1 MPDIDRDALN
11 RALYRYLVETEFPAE
26 EQQKY
31 PALTSVLMPPIVDYC
46 GSLDAAVTALNAL
59 GLGWQ
64 RFYADGW
71 HLAVGPRDVLAGPWL
86 NSLYPD
92 DLAAPAALATALV
105 QAALEVL
112 KSEEETDA

>member
-1 MPDIDRDALN
+1 MNETTMPAIDRNALDE
-11 RALYRYLVETEFPAE
+11 ALAVHVHKNTGQAPHHPQTGWA
-26 EQQKY
+26 
-31 PALTSVLMPPIVDYC
+31 PNYC

-71 HLAVGPRDVLAGPWL
+71 HLAVGARDVLAGPWL
-86 NSLYPD
+86 DSLYPD

-105 QAALEVL
+105 LGALAVL
-112 KSEEETDA
+112 ENTEEDH

>member
-1 MPDIDRDALN
+1 MPDIDRDAMN
-11 RALYRYLVETEFPAE
+11 RALAEKLGDEHAYDHWALPDGVHRTPKEFRN
-26 EQQKY
+26 
-31 PALTSVLMPPIVDYC
+31 
-46 GSLDAAVTALNAL
+46 SLDAAVAALNAL

-86 NSLYPD
+86 DSLYPD

-105 QAALEVL
+105 QAALQVL
-112 KSEEETDA
+112 GEEETGDLG

>member
-1 MPDIDRDALN
+1 MPDSDHDALN
-11 RALYRYLVETEFPAE
+11 RALAEKLGDEHGYDHWALPDGVLRTPKEFC
-26 EQQKY
+26 Y
-31 PALTSVLMPPIVDYC
+31 
-46 GSLDAAVTALNAL
+46 SLDAAVAALNAL

-86 NSLYPD
+86 DSLYPD

-105 QAALEVL
+105 QAALRVL
-112 KSEEETDA
+112 GEEETGA